1 MLVAHLSDPHISAGP
16 LASEPAF
23 GLHRALGRVLA
34 VDPVPDVVVLT
45 GDVVEHGSA
54 EEYATFREIVGAF
67 PLPLYLAAGNHDDR
81 TEFLAAFGG
90 TTHLAGGDRSRYVAD
105 HDGVSFVVLDSLHT
119 GQASGRLGTDQLTW
133 LDDVLTERSE
143 QAVFVCLHHPPVD
156 VGIPILDGMRLIDG
170 DELGAVI
177 ARHPQV
183 VRVLAGH
190 VHRHVTAAFAGS
202 VLAVAPSTYRIT
214 ELGLRAD
221 RMLGF
226 RDEPTSFLLH
236 VGTPS
241 GWVTHAVPISH
252 AGGQTDLY

>member
-1 MLVAHLSDPHISAGP
+1 MLVAHLSDPHITTGP

-34 VDPVPDVVVLT
+34 VDPVPDLVVLT
-45 GDVVEHGSA
+45 GDLVERGSA
-54 EEYATFREIVGAF
+54 EEYAAFREIVGSF

-81 TEFLAAFGG
+81 TEFLAALGG
-90 TTHLAGGDRSRYVAD
+90 STHLAGGTRARFVAD
-105 HDGVSFVVLDSLHT
+105 HDGVSVVVLDSLHT
-119 GQASGRLGTDQLTW
+119 GQASGRLGADQLSW
-133 LDDVLTERSE
+133 LDGVLTERPE

-177 ARHPQV
+177 SRHPQV

-190 VHRHVTAAFAGS
+190 VHRPVTTAFANTT
-202 VLAVAPSTYRIT
+202 LTIAPSTYRIT
-214 ELGLRAD
+214 GLGLRAD

-236 VGTPS
+236 VGTAA
-241 GWVTHAVPISH
+241 GWVTHSVPISH